1 METRALTTW
10 ISARLPR
17 YAAPFGHHLVVAP
30 LRSALYLWELVVI
43 SAILQLGML
52 PPLAYYFHRVTLA
65 GPFAN
70 VPAVLLTG
78 LAVPIGF
85 FTLAAS
91 LVSHTLAGLL
101 AKLLGF
107 FLAMLDGS
115 VQWFARWHGASYRIP
130 GPPLALIVLFALLAM
145 ALAIVIRSR
154 LNGWWR
160 WAATIPLLAAAGLI
174 ATYPFA

>member
-1 METRALTTW
+1 M
-10 ISARLPR
+10 
-17 YAAPFGHHLVVAP
+17 
-30 LRSALYLWELVVI
+30 
-43 SAILQLGML
+43 
-52 PPLAYYFHRVTLA
+52 TLA

-91 LVSHTLAGLL
+91 LVSHTLAVFL

-107 FLAMLDGS
+107 ILAMLDAS

-130 GPPLALIVLFALLAM
+130 GPPLALIAVFAV
-145 ALAIVIRSR
+145 LAIALSVVIRSR
-154 LNGWWR
+154 LSGWWQ
-160 WAATIPLLAAAGLI
+160 WAATTVLCRQRRSSRHFPLRRISPGK
-174 ATYPFA
+174 TSN